1 MSIAEPSSSPGSD
14 PMKRLAT
21 NGHAYYSVA
30 RQTDAA
36 WHELLTRVAE
46 EAGIAFD
53 FLSYPLPQ
61 SLEEL
66 WTRADL
72 GCVFIMC
79 GYPIALRQLHVVP
92 IAAPIPRASWA
103 RGRAVYRTDLVVRA
117 DSGYQRLSDTFGGRI
132 GWTMRHSHS
141 GYNALRHHLL
151 QYRTPERPTLY
162 SQVVGGLGTVQK
174 VFDAVLEGT
183 IDVGPIDAYWHL
195 LIQLHDPDLAARV
208 RVLESTVTAP
218 IPAFV
223 ANPSVPPDVV
233 DRLAISFQSAR
244 DRAWFGP
251 IAAELLIVG
260 FTPVRNV
267 DAFSIIRARA
277 RQAEEAGYPAPA

>member
-1 MSIAEPSSSPGSD
+1 
-14 PMKRLAT
+14 MKRLAT

-36 WHELLTRVAE
+36 WHDLLTRVAE
-46 EAGIAFD
+46 EAGIAFH

-92 IAAPIPRASWA
+92 IAALIPLASWA
-103 RGRAVYRTDLVVRA
+103 RGHAVYRTDLVVKA
-117 DSGYQRLSDTFGGRI
+117 DSGYQQFSDTFGGRI

-162 SQVVGGLGTVQK
+162 SQVVGGLGSVRK
-174 VFDAVLEGT
+174 VFDAVVDGA
-183 IDVGPIDAYWHL
+183 IDVGPVDSYWHL
-195 LIQLHDPDLAARV
+195 LIQLHHPDLAARV

-223 ANPSVPPDVV
+223 ANPSVPPEAV

-244 DRAWFGP
+244 DRAWFRP
-251 IAAELLIVG
+251 IAAELLIEG

-267 DAFSIIRARA
+267 DAYSIIQARA

>member
-1 MSIAEPSSSPGSD
+1 
-14 PMKRLAT
+14 MKRLAT

-36 WHELLTRVAE
+36 WHDLLTRVAE
-46 EAGIAFD
+46 EASVAFD

-79 GYPIALRQLHVVP
+79 GYPISLRQLHVVP
-92 IAAPIPRASWA
+92 IAAPIPLASWA
-103 RGRAVYRTDLVVRA
+103 QGRAVYRTDLVVRA
-117 DSGYQRLSDTFGGRI
+117 DSRYQRLSDTFGGRI
-132 GWTMRHSHS
+132 GWTVRHSHS

-174 VFDAVLEGT
+174 VFDAVLEGA
-183 IDVGPIDAYWHL
+183 IDVGPVDAYWHML
-195 LIQLHDPDLAARV
+195 TQLHHPDLAARV

-223 ANPSVPPDVV
+223 ANLSVSPEAV
-233 DRLAISFQSAR
+233 DRLARSFQSAR
-244 DRAWFGP
+244 DRAWFRP
-251 IAAELLIVG
+251 IAAELLLDG

-267 DAFSIIRARA
+267 DAFSIIQARA